1 MKDNAYLVRSHWI
14 EAVQNLY
21 LSSGT
26 LKTCIASYKN
36 NYLKMHGKHKI
47 RQVAGRKSKRKF
59 HNQFSD
65 NARNKIRIYL
75 KRKHK
80 GIKHKKNRRNN
91 EY

>member
-1 MKDNAYLVRSHWI
+1 MKDNAYLLRSPWI

-80 GIKHKKNRRNN
+80 GIKHKKNRRLK
-91 EY
+91 

>member
-1 MKDNAYLVRSHWI
+1 MKDNEYLLRSPWI

-21 LSSGT
+21 LSSGMLT
-26 LKTCIASYKN
+26 SYKN

-47 RQVAGRKSKRKF
+47 RQIAGRKRKRKF

-65 NARNKIRIYL
+65 NTRNKIRIYL

-80 GIKHKKNRRNN
+80 GIKHKRNRRNN

>member
-1 MKDNAYLVRSHWI
+1 MKDNGYLLRSPWI

-26 LKTCIASYKN
+26 LKTCITSYKN

-80 GIKHKKNRRNN
+80 GIKHKKNRRLK
-91 EY
+91 

>member
-1 MKDNAYLVRSHWI
+1 MKDNAYLLRSPWI

-26 LKTCIASYKN
+26 LKTCITSYKN

-80 GIKHKKNRRNN
+80 GIKHKKNRRLT
-91 EY
+91 

>member
-1 MKDNAYLVRSHWI
+1 MKDNEYLLRSLWI

-21 LSSGT
+21 LFSGA

-47 RQVAGRKSKRKF
+47 RQIAGRKRKRKF

-65 NARNKIRIYL
+65 NARNKMRIYL
-75 KRKHK
+75 KRKRK
-80 GIKHKKNRRNN
+80 GIKHKKNRRLK
-91 EY
+91 